1 MVMRTTSAGFFGAD
15 CAREDAGRPSTPSR
29 HAARV
34 ESRIGGMCAQRAG
47 GGKSAARGMA
57 PGVTVGDTW
66 PVNSDEVAMGS
77 SSFKLEP
84 GTRVVVRSIVYYAI
98 LITVTTLLWRFIPRS
113 ASDLPTTIDL
123 FGGQDAAVRAA
134 EPQPLG
140 EVGLAISVGVAMLA
154 AVLLSLPV
162 AWVYLLTRSKRGYQ
176 QSVVQLL
183 IILPVV
189 VAGIV
194 LLVKYSVTLAF
205 SLAEIVAA
213 VRFRNTLD
221 DSKDA
226 VYVFLA
232 TAIGLASAVNL
243 PVAAVISIGFNT
255 ITLILYYTDFGSA
268 PVELDGRIA
277 EQRLRRARQLAR
289 TGTFV
294 ARIDDEVFRNM
305 TREQLEGVAQRAWR
319 RAQASDDTGETAAGV
334 RVRVR
339 TNDIGAMQRAVE
351 PHLTE
356 NVKSW
361 RIGAI
366 VETEGELCAEY
377 HVQLKKKATPDDLLA
392 LLRASGSDKIL
403 NVEVI

>member
-1 MVMRTTSAGFFGAD
+1 MIAVNRMA
-15 CAREDAGRPSTPSR
+15 
-29 HAARV
+29 
-34 ESRIGGMCAQRAG
+34 GMCGASARAG
-47 GGKSAARGMA
+47 KSLGTGMARGLA
-57 PGVTVGDTW
+57 AGDNCPVTAR
-66 PVNSDEVAMGS
+66 EVAMGA

-84 GTRVVVRSIVYYAI
+84 GTRVVVRSLVYYAI
-98 LITVTTLLWRFIPRS
+98 LITATTYAWRFLPRS
-113 ASDLPTTIDL
+113 SRQLPSL
-123 FGGQDAAVRAA
+123 ESVFGGREAATRAA
-134 EPQPLG
+134 QAATLDEAS
-140 EVGLAISVGVAMLA
+140 LAITVGVAMLA

-162 AWVYLLTRSKRGYQ
+162 AWVYLLTRAKRGYQ

-183 IILPVV
+183 VILPAV

-205 SLAEIVAA
+205 SLAGIVAA

-232 TAIGLASAVNL
+232 TAVGLASAVNV
-243 PVAAVISIGFNT
+243 PVAVVISVAFNAVV
-255 ITLILYYTDFGSA
+255 LILYYTDFGSA

-277 EQRLRRARQLAR
+277 DQRLRRARQLAR

-319 RAQASDDTGETAAGV
+319 RAQAADVTGETAAEI

-339 TNDIGAMQRAVE
+339 TNDVGAMRRAVE
-351 PHLTE
+351 PHLTQ

-366 VETEGELCAEY
+366 VETEGERCAEY

-392 LLRASGSDKIL
+392 LLRASGSDNVL

>member
-1 MVMRTTSAGFFGAD
+1 VI
-15 CAREDAGRPSTPSR
+15 
-29 HAARV
+29 
-34 ESRIGGMCAQRAG
+34 RIGQYCPSRAG
-47 GGKSAARGMA
+47 GGKTAGTAMARRPMR
-57 PGVTVGDTW
+57 GDTW
-66 PVNSDEVAMGS
+66 PVPAGEVAMASNTTRIG
-77 SSFKLEP
+77 P
-84 GTRVVVRSIVYYAI
+84 GARVVLRAVVYYAV
-98 LITVTTLLWRFIPRS
+98 LVTATALVWRYLPRS
-113 ASDLPTTIDL
+113 AQEMPSSLDTL
-123 FGGQDAAVRAA
+123 FGGRSAAIRAA
-134 EPQPLG
+134 QPAPLD
-140 EVGLAISVGVAMLA
+140 EVSLSITVGVAMLA

-162 AWVYLLTRSKRGYQ
+162 AWVYQLTRAKRGYQ

-183 IILPVV
+183 IVLPAV

-194 LLVKYSVTLAF
+194 LLVKYSLALAF
-205 SLAEIVAA
+205 SLAGIVAA

-232 TAIGLASAVNL
+232 TGVGLASAVNL
-243 PVAAVISIGFNT
+243 PVAAVISIGFNAVV
-255 ITLILYYTDFGSA
+255 LVLWYTDFGSA

-319 RAQASDDTGETAAGV
+319 RAQQQGDEPGEAEET

-339 TNDIGAMQRAVE
+339 TRDLAAMRSRVE
-351 PHLTE
+351 PRLTE
-356 NVKSW
+356 YVKTW

-366 VETEGELCAEY
+366 SESDGVHVAEY
-377 HVQLKKKATPDDLLA
+377 HVQLKKKSTTEDLLA
-392 LLRASGSDKIL
+392 LLRASGSEQIITAEL
-403 NVEVI
+403 V